1 MNPEVFVQP
10 SVILLNSDK
19 DFMSFGDEANDKYLN
34 SESHDIIDGH
44 HYFRN
49 FSILET
55 IPNLR
60 NCKDKRFADQK
71 GRNVKLSKVFIE
83 TFTYLKKEISEKA
96 EKKFPNMSI
105 THWILCV
112 PPTWK
117 KDAVEFLKSAA
128 EQAGITT
135 NLQVVNEHKAVL
147 RWWFSE
153 KGGQENKDG
162 TFLFVDLG
170 GGITKVYGVTSGGEW
185 IASNDTPGI
194 GGLSVLKEF
203 QRYMEK
209 VFTPEVYEDFRANYR
224 KDSFNLNLDIIRTIF
239 SHERDTTI
247 LQRSSHFEKLKKV
260 FRHINVD
267 KEAPNLDFQD
277 IDDILLKP
285 LKQNIEEGIN
295 KAVIEL
301 PSNGTVFVFGGASKS
316 DILYEY
322 VKSLLKDTSS
332 FHVER
337 FEHPDMAII
346 GGSIIEGI
354 NLKK

>member
-1 MNPEVFVQP
+1 
-10 SVILLNSDK
+10 
-19 DFMSFGDEANDKYLN
+19 
-34 SESHDIIDGH
+34 
-44 HYFRN
+44 
-49 FSILET
+49 
-55 IPNLR
+55 
-60 NCKDKRFADQK
+60 
-71 GRNVKLSKVFIE
+71 
-83 TFTYLKKEISEKA
+83 
-96 EKKFPNMSI
+96 
-105 THWILCV
+105 
-112 PPTWK
+112 
-117 KDAVEFLKSAA
+117 
-128 EQAGITT
+128 
-135 NLQVVNEHKAVL
+135 
-147 RWWFSE
+147 
-153 KGGQENKDG
+153 
-162 TFLFVDLG
+162 
-170 GGITKVYGVTSGGEW
+170 
-185 IASNDTPGI
+185 
-194 GGLSVLKEF
+194 
-203 QRYMEK
+203 MEK